1 MVERRGL
8 WVNLLSALASHT
20 RPQRVGPTFRRNRR
34 SLNVSIVTE
43 PLSND
48 ELNPLWEPLELR
60 ATTVPNR
67 VMCSATTLQY
77 GNNGLLG
84 DRHEAFYRERALG
97 GVGLL
102 FTEQLTASPL
112 SKTGFSTA
120 IAAYDADNV
129 MRFAEL
135 TAALAEHPTRLF
147 AQLVAGGGK
156 GASTLGLN
164 GWGPVRAPSRVL
176 SPDGETPQPL
186 EPDEIAQ
193 LVRDFA
199 RSARNL
205 QEGGVHGIEVHGAH
219 GWLVGQFLSPF
230 YNRRDDG
237 YGGTVEA
244 RCRLAL
250 EIGAA
255 IRRAVGDELP
265 VGLALTYDECIG
277 PAGITLDQTLAQLEV
292 LADAGIYDF
301 FDLSIGAPHAG
312 HLTISSMAVPENY
325 AFEAAAAAR
334 RILDGR
340 AAVFIAGRVTDLRM
354 AARAVAAGD
363 ADVVAMTRA
372 HLADPHLVRKARAG
386 RSDETTRC
394 VGANVCVGRALR
406 GVEVACVVNPA
417 TGRERTWGSGSLAP
431 AEVGLKIAVIG
442 AGPAG
447 LRVAATSAQ
456 RGHDV
461 TVYEKE
467 SAPGGHLRELAW
479 LPTRESWTR
488 AVDDLVSAIDRHGG
502 RLETRAALEA
512 EDALSVSADVFVV
525 ATGATWDESGA
536 SARRPERAAIP
547 GLESTVALGLGRAL
561 ERARSDPH
569 SLGQRVVI
577 VDETGSYAPLG
588 LAEVLAGVG
597 THVHLVTPTPAVGAD
612 AAAELELPHV
622 MPRLRRLGVELI
634 AWHDI
639 ESVEGRRVVAADVW
653 GGRLSP
659 IEEVDAI
666 VLARERAPR
675 DALFDELRAAG
686 RETRLVGDA
695 RSPRTTVAVIHEA
708 EALAR
713 AL

>member
-1 MVERRGL
+1 MGQ
-8 WVNLLSALASHT
+8 SA
-20 RPQRVGPTFRRNRR
+20 QRVSLSHAPPARQSDFFRPRR
-34 SLNVSIVTE
+34 RTLNVSIVTE

-48 ELNPLWEPLELR
+48 ELNPLWQPLKLR
-60 ATTVPNR
+60 ATTLPNR

-84 DRHEAFYRERALG
+84 NRHEAFYRERARG

-112 SKTGFSTA
+112 SKTAFSTA
-120 IAAYDADNV
+120 IAAYDTHNV
-129 MRFAEL
+129 TRFAEL
-135 TAALAEHPTRLF
+135 IGALEAYPTRLF

-156 GASTLGLN
+156 GSSTLGLN

-199 RSARNL
+199 GSARNL
-205 QEGGVHGIEVHGAH
+205 QDGGVHGIEVHGAH

-255 IRRAVGDELP
+255 IRQEVGDELP
-265 VGLALTYDECIG
+265 VGLSLTYDECIG
-277 PAGITLDQTLAQLEV
+277 LAGITLEETLAQLEV

-301 FDLSIGAPHAG
+301 FDLSIGAPHSG

-340 AAVFIAGRVTDLRM
+340 AAVFVAGRVTDLRM
-354 AARAVAAGD
+354 AARAVAVGD
-363 ADVVAMTRA
+363 TDVVAMTRA
-372 HLADPHLVRKARAG
+372 HLADPHLIRKARAG
-386 RSDETTRC
+386 RSKETTRC

-406 GVEVACVVNPA
+406 GVEVACVVNPS
-417 TGRERTWGSGSLAP
+417 TGREEEWGSGSLAP
-431 AEVGLKIAVIG
+431 ADVALRIAVIG

-447 LRVAATSAQ
+447 LRVAATSAA

-461 TVYEKE
+461 TVFEQE
-467 SAPGGHLRELAW
+467 SEPGGHLREIAW
-479 LPTRESWTR
+479 LPTRGSWTR
-488 AVDDLVSAIDRHGG
+488 AVDDLVTAIDRHGG
-502 RLETRAALEA
+502 RLETRAALDS
-512 EDALSVSADVFVV
+512 EDALGLPADVFIV

-536 SARRPERAAIP
+536 TARRPERAAIP
-547 GLESTVALGLGRAL
+547 GLDGTVVLGLGRAL
-561 ERARSDPH
+561 DRAWSDPR
-569 SLGQRVVI
+569 SLGQRVLI
-577 VDETGSYAPLG
+577 LDETGSYAPLG
-588 LAEVLAGVG
+588 LAEVLAAAG
-597 THVHLVTPTPAVGAD
+597 THVHFVTPAPAVGAD
-612 AAAELELPHV
+612 AGAELELPHV
-622 MPRLRRLGVELI
+622 MPRLRRLGLELMV
-634 AWHDI
+634 WRDI
-639 ESVEGRRVVAADVW
+639 DSVEGRRVVLEDVW
-653 GGRLSP
+653 SGSLEP
-659 IEEVDAI
+659 IESVDAI
-666 VLARERAPR
+666 VLARQRAPR
-675 DALFDELRAAG
+675 DALFGELRAAG

-695 RSPRTTVAVIHEA
+695 RSPRSTLAVIHEA